1 MLKSSKFFNFNEI
14 LMCINYSE
22 FIDIMMLLTII
33 FGKDYSIIMFKLMEH
48 VYLQTPTKMEK
59 NHD

>member
-1 MLKSSKFFNFNEI
+1 
-14 LMCINYSE
+14 MCINYKE